1 MNASYDQYDI
11 VWQPSESQ
19 KAQSNL
25 APFLRSRG
33 IDKISPQGFDE
44 LLGRAAKD
52 PEGHWNAVINH
63 LGVAFYQPYAQ
74 VLNTSKGIEWAQ
86 WCVGG
91 QTNAVLNA
99 LDRHTDP
106 ALLQKDAIVWYSET
120 GGRVVWSYADLKRQV
135 SQLAQ
140 GLRTLGVKRGDVVG
154 LYLPMIPHTVCA
166 MLAINKIGAL
176 FLPLFSGFGAQAV
189 ADRLLDAGAV
199 AVITADGTFRRG
211 KHIDLKKTMDEALP
225 LLPDLKH
232 VVVVKNSECSVAWNP
247 EVDQWF
253 DDLIAGQP
261 EDAPTEVMQAEDPMM
276 IMYTSGTTGK
286 PKGTVHSHCGLV
298 IKVASDMML
307 YADLQRA
314 DRFLWISDMG
324 WFVGPLLTF
333 SFTFAGA
340 TLVIA
345 EGAHDFPSDE
355 RYWKIIEEEKITYL
369 GISPS
374 LIRGFMMLEH
384 CKISHYGLDSLRVV
398 FSSGEPWTY
407 DAWMWTFEQ
416 ICQKRIPI
424 INYSGGTE
432 IGGGIVTGTMVHP
445 MKPCAFSAAV
455 PGMGADIVDEVGVS
469 IPAPGSGELVM
480 RQPSIGLT
488 RGLWRD
494 SARYLESY
502 WGKIAG
508 VWLQGDRASRD
519 ADGFWYIT
527 GRSDDTL
534 KIAGK
539 RTGPSEIEGL
549 VMGTGLA
556 GEVAAIGIPDS
567 VKGETVGLF
576 VTLMPGV
583 RADDVTR
590 DHIRQSVVK
599 GLGTAFSPAGIFFV
613 ADLPKTRNMKIMRRL
628 IRAIYLGS
636 ATGDLSSLLNPES
649 LEEIRQ
655 VLSAR

>member
-1 MNASYDQYDI
+1 MNASYENYDI
-11 VWQPSESQ
+11 VWHPSESQ
-19 KAQSNL
+19 KAHSNL
-25 APFLRSRG
+25 APFLRARG
-33 IDKISPQGFDE
+33 IDQVSPVGFAA
-44 LLGRAAKD
+44 LLEQASQD
-52 PEGHWNAVINH
+52 PKGYWNAVIDH
-63 LGVAFYQPYAQ
+63 LGVSFYKPYEQ
-74 VLNTSKGIEWAQ
+74 VLDTSKGIEWAQ

-106 ALLQKDAIVWYSET
+106 AVLKKDAIVWYSES
-120 GGRVVWSYADLKRQV
+120 GQRVVWSYAELKRQV

-140 GLRTLGVKRGDVVG
+140 GLRCLGVKQGDVVG
-154 LYLPMIPHTVCA
+154 LYLPMIPQAVCA
-166 MLAINKIGAL
+166 MLAINKIGAI
-176 FLPLFSGFGAQAV
+176 FLPLFSGFGAKAV
-189 ADRLLDAGAV
+189 ADRLQDAGAV

-211 KHIDLKKTMDEALP
+211 KHIDLKKSMDEAVP

-232 VVVVKNSECSVAWNP
+232 VIVIKNSACSVAWNP
-247 EVDQWF
+247 EVDHWL
-253 DDLIAGQP
+253 DDLVAGQP

-298 IKVASDMML
+298 TKVASDMML
-307 YADLQRA
+307 FADLKRD

-324 WFVGPLLTF
+324 WFVGPLLTY
-333 SFTFAGA
+333 SATFAGA

-355 RYWKIIEEEKITYL
+355 RYWNIIQNEKITYL

-374 LIRGFMMLEH
+374 LIRGFMMLQD
-384 CKISHYGLDSLRVV
+384 CKISQYDLDSLRVV

-416 ICQKRIPI
+416 VCRKRIPI
-424 INYSGGTE
+424 VNYSGGTE
-432 IGGGIVTGTMVHP
+432 IGGGIVTGTMIHP

-455 PGMGADIVDEVGVS
+455 PATGADIVDEAGVS
-469 IPAPGSGELVM
+469 ISAPGSGELVM

-488 RGLWRD
+488 RGLWKD
-494 SARYLESY
+494 SERYLESY
-502 WGKIAG
+502 WGKFAG
-508 VWLQGDRASRD
+508 VWVQGDRAARD
-519 ADGFWYIT
+519 ADGFWFIT

-539 RTGPSEIEGL
+539 RTGPAEIEGL

-583 RADDVTR
+583 SADDLTR
-590 DHIRQSVVK
+590 NSIRQSVVK
-599 GLGTAFSPAGIFFV
+599 GLGSAFSPAGIFFV

-628 IRAIYLGS
+628 IRSIYLGS

-655 VLSAR
+655 VLAVR